1 MIPSGVIFY
10 HLSQRGLFSSS
21 AKKIFVSHSYEH
33 WKIYFLEYLALPSPF
48 QFLLLIFRSSCLAVC
63 VRNSD
68 ILILKCFLLALFKYR
83 KMSSKITV
91 LLSHHH
97 FLFLAALAALY
108 LTLVVVAATLEFWHN
123 EWLLKLETL
132 QTFD

>member
-10 HLSQRGLFSSS
+10 HLSQRGLFNSS
-21 AKKIFVSHSYEH
+21 AKKYLSSIHMSIEGYIFLN
-33 WKIYFLEYLALPSPF
+33 ILPYPLLFNFFRLFF
-48 QFLLLIFRSSCLAVC
+48 QAPAWLC
-63 VRNSD
+63 VWNSD